1 MSYYR
6 VIFKDSTISHA
17 ESKSKYKGGF
27 IMKNNRMNNSK
38 AYNHDY
44 YERNKNKWNKNKKGQ
59 SVNGFISSFFL
70 WTLRAAAVTAAVAVG
85 LSIVNAYYQWKNG
98 GKLETDHK
106 VTLDNEAE
114 KKRKEAAEREEK
126 ALQSDNKLFK
136 YKYKI
141 TNWLGKVRYFYSQAE
156 YDKYLIGLQQKKEPC
171 SIQEDID
178 AINPKFNSDRANS
191 DENCAYCTLAYD
203 LRRRGYNVTALNEND
218 SGFDAPD
225 LEEIETWYEGGKM
238 SPFSL
243 TSESRDSSRSYLDS
257 GRLDKKSQDRE
268 TERLF
273 NELASQ
279 GEGASGFFTAFFRSP
294 YGGYTGHAM
303 AYQVINDEAYII
315 DTQNGRVLNSNEFAD
330 SDYGKQIIWGTNGS
344 EPWVYYMRT
353 DNLQPSEGT
362 ARRVKNV
369 DGSPTIARA
378 DNEMKLE
385 FGESEPELVEKE
397 EVTRKSK

>member
-106 VTLDNEAE
+106 VTIETE
-114 KKRKEAAEREEK
+114 EQKKRREAAEREEK

-141 TNWLGKVRYFYSQAE
+141 TNWLGKVRYFYSQAA

-178 AINPKFNSDRANS
+178 AINPKFNSDRENS
-191 DENCAYCTLAYD
+191 DENCAFCTLAYD
-203 LRRRGYNVTALNEND
+203 LRRRGYDVTALNEND

-238 SPFSL
+238 SAFSL
-243 TSESRDSSRSYLDS
+243 KYENEYRVSSNGKLDNET
-257 GRLDKKSQDRE
+257 QAIE

-303 AYQVINDEAYII
+303 AYQVINNEAYII
-315 DTQNGRVLNSNEFAD
+315 DTQNGMVLNSNEFAD
-330 SDYGKQIIWGTNGS
+330 SSYGKQIMWGTGNGD
-344 EPWVYYMRT
+344 PWVYYMRT
-353 DNLQPSEGT
+353 DNLQPSAGT
-362 ARRVKNV
+362 ALRVKNA

-378 DNEMKLE
+378 DNEMALQ
-385 FGESEPELVEKE
+385 FGESEPELVDKE